1 MSITLNSDMHVYF
14 IGIGGI
20 SMSGLASILLADGF
34 KVSGSDS
41 KESDLTRKLSED
53 GATVYYGQET
63 SHITDD
69 VDLIVYT
76 AAIRPD
82 NAEYKAMM
90 ESGKAHMTRAEFLGQ
105 LMKGY
110 NTPVAISGTHGKT
123 TTTSMISEI
132 MLEADTDPTLSVGG
146 VLKSINSN
154 LRVGAHDYFIFE
166 ACEYTNSFLSFF
178 PKISVILNIEE
189 DHLDFFKDINDI
201 RSSFKRFADLLP
213 EDGLLVIN
221 GEIDNYREIV
231 KDIKCPYVTYGFS
244 PAFDFW
250 ASDISFDKN
259 GHPSF
264 TCHVKKTGGEF
275 DVTLAT
281 TGIHNVSN
289 ALAAIAVA
297 RNLKVSASNI
307 KSALLKCSGSKR
319 RFEELGSFNGVTVVD
334 DYAHHPTEIR
344 ATLTAAQNYPHSK
357 IWCVFQ
363 PHTYTRTKALMN
375 EFAEALSLADHV
387 ILADIYAARE
397 KDNLGISSR
406 TLRDKIVELGHEC
419 NYFPT
424 TENFNE
430 IEKFLLQNCTK
441 GDLLITMGAGDVVK
455 IGDELLGR

>member
-34 KVSGSDS
+34 RVSGSDS

-110 NTPVAISGTHGKT
+110 TTPVAISGTHGKT

-250 ASDISFDKN
+250 ASDVSFDKN

-264 TCHVKKTGGEF
+264 TCHVKKTSGEF

-344 ATLTAAQNYPHSK
+344 ATLNAALQKPHNK
-357 IWCVFQ
+357 LWVVFQ
-363 PHTYTRTKALMN
+363 PHTYTRTKALLPD
-375 EFAEALSLADHV
+375 FVEALSLADKV
-387 ILADIYAARE
+387 VLCDVYAARE
-397 KDNLGISSR
+397 KDIYGCNSQTLYEAMKKRGIDVTYIKDFS
-406 TLRDKIVELGHEC
+406 
-419 NYFPT
+419 
-424 TENFNE
+424 E
-430 IEKFLLQNCTK
+430 IEKFVKENCTTD
-441 GDLLITMGAGDVVK
+441 DLLITMGAGDVVN
-455 IGDELLGR
+455 IGQNLVS

>member
-1 MSITLNSDMHVYF
+1 MHVYF

-34 KVSGSDS
+34 RVSGSDS

-110 NTPVAISGTHGKT
+110 NTPVAVSGTHGKT

-201 RSSFKRFADLLP
+201 RCSFKRFADLLP

-244 PAFDFW
+244 PVFDFW
-250 ASDISFDKN
+250 ASDVSFDKN

-344 ATLTAAQNYPHSK
+344 ATLNAALQKPHNK
-357 IWCVFQ
+357 LWVVFQ
-363 PHTYTRTKALMN
+363 PHTYIRTKALLPD
-375 EFAEALSLADHV
+375 FVEALSLADKV
-387 ILADIYAARE
+387 VLCDVYAARE
-397 KDNLGISSR
+397 KDVYGCNSQ
-406 TLRDKIVELGHEC
+406 TLYEAMKKRGVDVTYIKD
-419 NYFPT
+419 FS
-424 TENFNE
+424 E
-430 IEKFLLQNCTK
+430 IEKFVKENCTTD
-441 GDLLITMGAGDVVK
+441 DLLITMGAGDVVN
-455 IGDELLGR
+455 IGQNLVS

>member
-1 MSITLNSDMHVYF
+1 MDITLNSDMHVYF

-34 KVSGSDS
+34 KVSGSDA

-53 GATVYYGQET
+53 GATVYYGQEV

-90 ESGKAHMTRAEFLGQ
+90 ASGKPHLTRAEFLGI
-105 LMKGY
+105 LMKEY
-110 NTPVAISGTHGKT
+110 NTPIAVSGTHGKT

-154 LRVGAHDYFIFE
+154 LRVGAHDFFVFE

-189 DHLDFFKDINDI
+189 DHLDFFKDITEI
-201 RSSFKRFADLLP
+201 RQSFKRFADLLP

-221 GEIDNYREIV
+221 GEIDNYKEIV

-244 PAFDFW
+244 PAFDFY

-275 DVTLAT
+275 DVALAT
-281 TGIHNVSN
+281 TGKHNVSN

-297 RNLKVSASNI
+297 RNLKISASKI
-307 KSALLKCSGSKR
+307 KTALLNCSGSKR
-319 RFEELGSFNGVTVVD
+319 RFEVLGEFNGVTVVD

-344 ATLTAAQNYPHSK
+344 ATLTAAQNKPHNRL
-357 IWCVFQ
+357 WVVFQ
-363 PHTYTRTKALMN
+363 PHTYTRTKALLPD
-375 EFAEALSLADHV
+375 FVEALSLADKV
-387 ILADIYAARE
+387 VLTDVYAARE
-397 KDNLGISSR
+397 KDIYGCNSLTLFEAMKEKGIDVTYIKEFS
-406 TLRDKIVELGHEC
+406 
-419 NYFPT
+419 
-424 TENFNE
+424 E
-430 IEKFLLQNCTK
+430 IEKFVKENCTTD
-441 GDLLITMGAGDVVK
+441 DLLITMGAGDVVN
-455 IGDELLGR
+455 IGQSLVSE

>member
-1 MSITLNSDMHVYF
+1 MNITLNSNMHVYF

-20 SMSGLASILLADGF
+20 SMSGLASILLNDGF
-34 KVSGSDS
+34 KVSGSDA
-41 KESDLTRKLSED
+41 KESDLTRKLSEE

-110 NTPVAISGTHGKT
+110 DVPVAISGTHGKT

-132 MLEADTDPTLSVGG
+132 LIEAETDPTLSVGG

-154 LRVGAHDYFIFE
+154 IRVGSHDYFVFE

-275 DVTLAT
+275 DVSLAT

-297 RNLKVSASNI
+297 RHLKVSASNI

-344 ATLTAAQNYPHSK
+344 ATLNAALQKPHNK
-357 IWCVFQ
+357 LWVVFQ
-363 PHTYTRTKALMN
+363 PHTYTRTKALLPD
-375 EFAEALSLADHV
+375 FVDALSLADKV
-387 ILADIYAARE
+387 VLCDVYAARE
-397 KDNLGISSR
+397 KDIYGCNSQTLYEAMKERGIDVTYIKDFS
-406 TLRDKIVELGHEC
+406 
-419 NYFPT
+419 
-424 TENFNE
+424 E
-430 IEKFLLQNCTK
+430 IEKFVKENCTTD
-441 GDLLITMGAGDVVK
+441 DLLITMGAGDVVN
-455 IGDELLGR
+455 IGQNLVS

>member
-20 SMSGLASILLADGF
+20 SMSGLASILLADGY

-76 AAIRPD
+76 AVIRPD

-90 ESGKAHMTRAEFLGQ
+90 ESGKAHMTRAEFLGR

-110 NTPVAISGTHGKT
+110 NTPVAVSGTHGKT

-250 ASDISFDKN
+250 ASDVSFDKN

-281 TGIHNVSN
+281 TG
-289 ALAAIAVA
+289 
-297 RNLKVSASNI
+297 
-307 KSALLKCSGSKR
+307 
-319 RFEELGSFNGVTVVD
+319 
-334 DYAHHPTEIR
+334 
-344 ATLTAAQNYPHSK
+344 
-357 IWCVFQ
+357 
-363 PHTYTRTKALMN
+363 
-375 EFAEALSLADHV
+375 
-387 ILADIYAARE
+387 
-397 KDNLGISSR
+397 
-406 TLRDKIVELGHEC
+406 
-419 NYFPT
+419 
-424 TENFNE
+424 
-430 IEKFLLQNCTK
+430 
-441 GDLLITMGAGDVVK
+441 
-455 IGDELLGR
+455 

>member
-1 MSITLNSDMHVYF
+1 MNITLNSNMHVYF

-20 SMSGLASILLADGF
+20 SMSGLASILLNDGF
-34 KVSGSDS
+34 KVSGSDA
-41 KESDLTRKLSED
+41 KESDLTRKLSEE

-63 SHITDD
+63 PHITDD

-110 NTPVAISGTHGKT
+110 DVPVAISGTHGKT

-132 MLEADTDPTLSVGG
+132 LIEAETDPTLSVGG

-154 LRVGAHDYFIFE
+154 IRVGSHDYFVFE

-201 RSSFKRFADLLP
+201 RSSFKRFANLLP

-275 DVTLAT
+275 DVSLAT

-297 RNLKVSASNI
+297 RHLKVSASNI

-344 ATLTAAQNYPHSK
+344 ATLNAALQKPHNK
-357 IWCVFQ
+357 LWVVFQ
-363 PHTYTRTKALMN
+363 PHTYTRTKALLPD
-375 EFAEALSLADHV
+375 FVDALSLADKV
-387 ILADIYAARE
+387 VLCDVYAARE
-397 KDNLGISSR
+397 KDIYGCNSQTLYEAMKERGIDVTYIKDFS
-406 TLRDKIVELGHEC
+406 
-419 NYFPT
+419 
-424 TENFNE
+424 E
-430 IEKFLLQNCTK
+430 IEKFVKKNCTTD
-441 GDLLITMGAGDVVK
+441 DLLITMGAGDVVN
-455 IGDELLGR
+455 IGQNLVS